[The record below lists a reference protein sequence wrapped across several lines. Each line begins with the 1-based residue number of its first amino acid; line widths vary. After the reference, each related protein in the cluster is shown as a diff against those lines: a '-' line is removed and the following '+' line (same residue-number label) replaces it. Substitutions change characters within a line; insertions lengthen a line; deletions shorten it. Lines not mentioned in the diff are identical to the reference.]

1 MTKERKNESKAHI
14 TFERIYLLF
23 LPLLLL
29 LLPKGNGDATLHLRR
44 KLCFKINS
52 RQPNRVR
59 HRLRP
64 APTLLPLLVW
74 HSLTCLPLC
83 PPLPLLCP
91 VALAIQSLLLLLLL
105 PFAHGECALNE
116 RLIGSVFT
124 RCQGRWA
131 GGWWVADGSWQVL
144 LLLGMWWF
152 ALGHSAVM
160 PRATGALLR
169 CGRLVQLDWISCG
182 NFLIAFNC
190 CRCCCCWSV

>member
-1 MTKERKNESKAHI
+1 MTKERKKAKQSKAHI
-14 TFERIYLLF
+14 TFERIYLLL

-29 LLPKGNGDATLHLRR
+29 LLPLGNGDATLHLRR

-59 HRLRP
+59 RHRLRP
-64 APTLLPLLVW
+64 ASDALPLLVW

-91 VALAIQSLLLLLLL
+91 VALAIQSLLLL

-131 GGWWVADGSWQVL
+131 GG
-144 LLLGMWWF
+144 
-152 ALGHSAVM
+152 
-160 PRATGALLR
+160 
-169 CGRLVQLDWISCG
+169 
-182 NFLIAFNC
+182 
-190 CRCCCCWSV
+190 